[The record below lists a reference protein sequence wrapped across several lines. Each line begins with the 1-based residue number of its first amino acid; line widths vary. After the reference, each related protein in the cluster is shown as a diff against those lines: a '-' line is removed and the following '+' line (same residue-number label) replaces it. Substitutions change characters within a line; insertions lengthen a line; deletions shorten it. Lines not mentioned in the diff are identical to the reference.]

1 MQNAK
6 SDLDN
11 ILSICLDSTVS
22 YTVGYRIP
30 REVEIKDLMAVYSIS
45 YSIIISIT

>member
-6 SDLDN
+6 SDLEN
-11 ILSICLDSTVS
+11 ILSSCLDSTVS
-22 YTVGYRIP
+22 YRIP